1 MDQDRLE
8 YAEANQGG
16 KRRSSLGAL
25 SKSKPVAKFKTMFEA
40 KGPVPKIKDSG
51 LLGKLK
57 PLSASLDTGSFATA
71 LSGSM
76 ASLKMSIGGP
86 LQQSPPT
93 PIVPLSGLP
102 QQAPA
107 EPDVLRHPSPLR
119 SVEDLRLSSPV
130 YQESFAHGSDA
141 DARKSPGSAGFLK
154 RMSSSLKRALTP
166 KSSTGKQKA
175 DGFSPS
181 YAGSDASN
189 LSPRP
194 SAQLLMTP
202 SSQPSST
209 SLDLNCRSDQTQP
222 PAAISPSALMG
233 YDVHIARD
241 CPEWARSCEGGVD
254 STFRPISRPPRSPCM
269 AHPPSGSV
277 PDVVS
282 AQHEASL
289 PIMPRD
295 VSPRPPLPASPDQSQ
310 VCNGI
315 ALAPGALT
323 VAEGK
328 FVSADGKGPAVVP
341 STHDVT
347 PDDRFAASLTAIP
360 TVPDC
365 TDGPHASPPMREV
378 NMDAVLFS
386 SLQSASNPGT
396 DACNILADLHA
407 DELVFPSLLSSGS
420 YGLAIR
426 TLEAVASQG
435 SDGPC
440 SQSDKSA
447 DVNMGTCTSEVPIE
461 EPQVAVPSSEEMP
474 IAMPAATDT
483 EPTASSMDVDSTT
496 QQEPVLKQP
505 VPLAIRRGFG
515 AARSFNLD
523 LSGAVNNSQGS
534 PDNATPTGEGNS
546 LPDSC
551 IVGLTPVRPDTAA
564 ICSMNVIIPSLSTV
578 AEGSPEASPP
588 AADLPTMELEN
599 NFRQAHIAHDMD
611 VAHGPSGTI
620 IGHEELDPYDNVP
633 PSVIGD
639 VPVLPEEHRAR
650 ERPAT
655 QSLLPLEAVASQGSD
670 GPCSQSDK
678 SADVNMGTCTSEV
691 PIEEPQ
697 VAVPSSE
704 EMPIAMPAA
713 TDTEPTASSMDV
725 DSTTQQ
731 EPVLKQPVPLAIRRG
746 FGAAR
751 SFNLDLS
758 GAVNNSQ
765 GSPDN
770 ATPTGEGNSLP
781 DSCIVG
787 LTPVRPDTAAICSM
801 NVITPS
807 LSTVAEGSPEA
818 SPPAADLPTMELENN
833 FRQAH
838 IAHDM
843 DVAYGPSGTIIGHE
857 ELDPYDNVPPS
868 VIGDVPVLP
877 EEHRARERP
886 ATQSLLP
893 LEAVASQGSDGPCS
907 QSDKSADVNMGT
919 CTSEVPIE
927 EPQVA
932 VPSSEEMPI
941 AMPAATDTEP
951 TASSMDVDSTTQQ
964 EPVLKQPVPLAI
976 RRGFGAARSFNLD
989 LSGAVNNSQGSPDNA
1004 TPTGE
1009 GNSLPD
1015 SCIVGLTPVRP
1026 DTAAICS
1033 MNVIT
1038 PSLSTVAEGSPEA
1051 SPPAADLPTMELE
1064 NNFRQAHIAHDM
1076 DVAYGPS
1083 GTIIGHEEL
1092 DPYDNVPPSVIGDVP
1107 VLPEEH
1113 RARERP
1119 ATQSLLPL
1127 EAVAS
1132 QGSDGPCSQSDK
1144 SADVNMGTCTS
1155 EVPIEE
1161 PQVAV
1166 PSSEEMPIAMPAATD
1181 TEPTASSMDV
1191 DSTTQQEPVLKQPVP
1206 LAIRRGFG
1214 AARSFNLDLSGAVN
1228 NSQGSPDNATP
1239 TGEGNSL
1246 PDSCI
1251 VGLTPVRPDTA
1262 AICSMNVITPSLSTV
1277 AEGSPEASPPAADLP
1292 TMELE
1297 NNFRQAHIAHD
1308 MDVAHGPSGTIIG
1321 HEELDPY
1328 DNVPPSVIGDVP
1340 VLPEEHRARERPATQ
1355 SLLPFLVLPD
1365 TVDPVVV
1372 GTDMD
1377 CADHGPSAVSTT
1389 DVPQQPGLSYLPVAT
1404 PDGVAK
1410 PVADLSAASVQVL
1423 SDIEADN
1430 ACSAEAVSSASTSP
1444 AQHVGASMLQEVG
1457 DSPSELKAAG
1467 QGADPPLSRGRSCI
1481 SGQNACTNASDVS
1494 KVQLQG
1500 LHLKAGDEPL
1510 ALRPRIASSPRG
1522 CHAQDDTLSAAGS
1535 EASDI
1540 CIQQSLTQELP
1551 TQGVVVKADAF
1562 NTEELPNGPC
1572 SATWEAVAGTGAFGG
1587 QHELPE
1593 ADVVDAPRDFGAYMP
1608 APPLRTGRDFGEGE
1622 KTIVPGVQMDDSVTP
1637 HVLDSTL
1644 AAETTW
1650 AESIDPNVGEHSQA
1664 KPEMHTVCHA
1674 APVEVAATVNVL
1686 PDIPVYPGLQPM
1698 DTDADLMDLD
1708 SSGGVTQL
1716 RSAPASPGDT
1726 VDVVDVN
1733 PACKL
1738 DPKSVEVPVSQLLEL
1753 PQPSTSEVAKPHQ
1766 SSMAPPIGFPS
1777 VAEAPVDS
1785 HAGSFSESVDLGSV
1799 TGAAAVTDMGFVT
1812 AATAPTH
1819 TLQSPVGVQVIAP
1832 QSGAVQLVTAQLDNQ
1847 EDDPMMVSPMPQ
1859 RWSTL
1864 LTPVLPVGSE
1874 QIMPQAFTDFGG
1886 IDAAASMSKM
1896 PDPATVNSPDTSR
1909 FSVRAFQLHE
1919 FQLHVEPAIRVQ
1931 AQAYAEMPVQDKMTQ
1946 HSEQGSIETP
1956 DALAPPLQSI
1966 SSVTDSMNIG
1976 TVTHVSIVYGP
1987 VDGSNVT
1994 STGDD
1999 VESAVRLPTGV
2010 PTLDLIASV
2019 PSVAA
2024 PPPLPE
2030 GDDVP
2035 MADSLEAIEALW
2047 GNDNLLEEPGSAT
2060 AEGLMPQIASSPV
2073 STSKQ
2078 AESHVLSQSGRKVAP
2093 GVVLQV
2099 ERESLDLFSL
2109 RNSCASR
2116 VSDSLMVESLESFES
2131 MGLCVKGRGMG
2142 FVPMAPLKE
2151 GDEDAAVAGRTSGSD
2166 GGSGATSAGPPSPN
2180 VTFPVN
2186 TSGSPDSQETPG
2198 INTVSIPANKPA
2210 ACSLGRRDGVSAAA
2224 AGGMVKAPGSASKA
2238 ATPAGA
2244 ARANATP
2251 STALKALGAANAAG
2265 ASASKACVSK
2275 RFLPVAVPQPR
2286 QVSTPGQ
2293 QVAVPSGP
2301 SPGSR
2306 LPGFAA
2312 TPAAGANRAP
2322 APTPGFKPPMPS
2334 ASAGAAPAAVPGRP
2348 GVTPQG
2354 GAISSGK
2361 GQNPV
2366 SGICPPGLLLVH
2378 QPAAMASPE
2387 GGLFDTPVISHAAPV
2402 PLADTPF
2409 PASDFDLDTVDISA
2423 EASKAIALLG
2433 GRDTSTAGAAAQHA
2447 TPELE
2452 AIRGAAVAC
2461 TPTMCVF
2468 ETHVQLLTS
2477 KLAEAED
2484 NINQLQNANAMLR
2497 DQLSTLQFKLSMT
2510 NDLDMER
2517 DAREYLEH
2525 ELSTLRQQAVVLEAD
2540 VRAAHAKIKRHEQAA
2555 VETLA
2560 AQQSKEVEW
2569 ARKEVEMEQRMQ
2581 QMASEVEA
2589 ARSFTQQVDAR
2600 IAAAEARAAAA
2611 TAKCD
2616 DETARSR
2623 ELQVTLGLQAHQL
2636 VQVQRSRDDAEAK
2649 FQRAMEQLIT
2659 TQTSHKKAVIEFEQK
2674 LLHSSNLASQIN
2686 DVRDKY
2692 RQMKQHAANADQ
2704 RAQHAE
2710 AKAQE
2715 TANALAK
2722 ANMEKAE
2729 LMQMCNEL
2737 LTQLEATKVK
2747 GGR

>member
-295 VSPRPPLPASPDQSQ
+295 VSPRPPQPASPDQSQ

-534 PDNATPTGEGNS
+534 PDNATPTGE
-546 LPDSC
+546 
-551 IVGLTPVRPDTAA
+551 R
-564 ICSMNVIIPSLSTV
+564 
-578 AEGSPEASPP
+578 
-588 AADLPTMELEN
+588 
-599 NFRQAHIAHDMD
+599 
-611 VAHGPSGTI
+611 
-620 IGHEELDPYDNVP
+620 
-633 PSVIGD
+633 
-639 VPVLPEEHRAR
+639 
-650 ERPAT
+650 
-655 QSLLPLEAVASQGSD
+655 
-670 GPCSQSDK
+670 
-678 SADVNMGTCTSEV
+678 
-691 PIEEPQ
+691 
-697 VAVPSSE
+697 
-704 EMPIAMPAA
+704 
-713 TDTEPTASSMDV
+713 
-725 DSTTQQ
+725 
-731 EPVLKQPVPLAIRRG
+731 
-746 FGAAR
+746 
-751 SFNLDLS
+751 
-758 GAVNNSQ
+758 
-765 GSPDN
+765 
-770 ATPTGEGNSLP
+770 
-781 DSCIVG
+781 
-787 LTPVRPDTAAICSM
+787 
-801 NVITPS
+801 
-807 LSTVAEGSPEA
+807 
-818 SPPAADLPTMELENN
+818 
-833 FRQAH
+833 
-838 IAHDM
+838 
-843 DVAYGPSGTIIGHE
+843 
-857 ELDPYDNVPPS
+857 
-868 VIGDVPVLP
+868 
-877 EEHRARERP
+877 
-886 ATQSLLP
+886 
-893 LEAVASQGSDGPCS
+893 
-907 QSDKSADVNMGT
+907 
-919 CTSEVPIE
+919 
-927 EPQVA
+927 
-932 VPSSEEMPI
+932 
-941 AMPAATDTEP
+941 
-951 TASSMDVDSTTQQ
+951 
-964 EPVLKQPVPLAI
+964 
-976 RRGFGAARSFNLD
+976 
-989 LSGAVNNSQGSPDNA
+989 
-1004 TPTGE
+1004 
-1009 GNSLPD
+1009 
-1015 SCIVGLTPVRP
+1015 
-1026 DTAAICS
+1026 
-1033 MNVIT
+1033 
-1038 PSLSTVAEGSPEA
+1038 
-1051 SPPAADLPTMELE
+1051 
-1064 NNFRQAHIAHDM
+1064 
-1076 DVAYGPS
+1076 
-1083 GTIIGHEEL
+1083 
-1092 DPYDNVPPSVIGDVP
+1092 
-1107 VLPEEH
+1107 
-1113 RARERP
+1113 
-1119 ATQSLLPL
+1119 
-1127 EAVAS
+1127 
-1132 QGSDGPCSQSDK
+1132 
-1144 SADVNMGTCTS
+1144 
-1155 EVPIEE
+1155 
-1161 PQVAV
+1161 
-1166 PSSEEMPIAMPAATD
+1166 
-1181 TEPTASSMDV
+1181 
-1191 DSTTQQEPVLKQPVP
+1191 
-1206 LAIRRGFG
+1206 
-1214 AARSFNLDLSGAVN
+1214 
-1228 NSQGSPDNATP
+1228 
-1239 TGEGNSL
+1239 NSL